1 MSMNQIPMGAPQ
13 GGMPNIIKPIAD
25 GIDNMFKGA
34 QDRRRDMSYLAA
46 NHALTSVRNERQH
59 GYSKDLQKMKQRHES
74 GMQRRDLATRQSM
87 QTEKL
92 TINSRDA
99 AAQRRHEMR
108 TLRTGHSQTL
118 EQQTL
123 GHTQGMERL
132 SAEQNHELN
141 TSALS
146 SANTVAELR
155 AKTRAVNS
163 IGKRGR
169 VSEFKVGDIQA
180 KFNPFTEAAPAQNQS
195 PAPSAPEAPQAT
207 AASTAPSQTAGAF
220 IPKVV
225 QGPGGK
231 IMKNPDHPDNKGMAP
246 APVAKKAAAKR
257 ATAKKSAPR
266 PRKK

>member
-1 MSMNQIPMGAPQ
+1 MTMNQIPMGAPP
-13 GGMPNIIKPIAD
+13 GGMPNVVKPIAD

-34 QDRRRDMSYLAA
+34 QDRRRDMAYLAA

-59 GYSKDLQKMKQRHES
+59 GYNKDLQGMKQRHES
-74 GMQRRDLATRQSM
+74 GMQRRDLAVRQAM

-92 TINSRDA
+92 TTGSRDA
-99 AAQRRHEMR
+99 AAQRRHDMR
-108 TLRTGHSQTL
+108 TLRTGHA
-118 EQQTL
+118 
-123 GHTQGMERL
+123 QGMERL
-132 SAEQNHELN
+132 TAEQNHELN

-180 KFNPFTEAAPAQNQS
+180 KYNPYTEAAPAQSQS

-207 AASTAPSQTAGAF
+207 AASTAPAQTAGAF
-220 IPKVV
+220 IPKVI

-246 APVAKKAAAKR
+246 APVAKKAAAKK
-257 ATAKKSAPR
+257 ATPR
-266 PRKK
+266 PRKKK

>member
-1 MSMNQIPMGAPQ
+1 MTMNQIPMGPPP
-13 GGMPNIIKPIAD
+13 GGMPNIVKPIAD
-25 GIDNMFKGA
+25 GIDSMFKGA
-34 QDRRRDMSYLAA
+34 QDRRRDMAYLAA

-59 GYSKDLQKMKQRHES
+59 GYSKDLQGMKQRHES
-74 GMQRRDLATRQSM
+74 GMQRRDLAVRQAM

-92 TINSRDA
+92 QTGSRDA
-99 AAQRRHEMR
+99 AGQQRFEMR
-108 TLRTGHSQTL
+108 KLRTSHA
-118 EQQTL
+118 
-123 GHTQGMERL
+123 QGMERL
-132 SAEQNHELN
+132 GSEQNHELN

-180 KFNPFTEAAPAQNQS
+180 KFNPYTEAAPAQNQS
-195 PAPSAPEAPQAT
+195 PAPAAPEAPQAT
-207 AASTAPSQTAGAF
+207 AASTAPAQTAGAF

-246 APVAKKAAAKR
+246 APVAKKAGAKR

>member
-1 MSMNQIPMGAPQ
+1 MNQIPMGAPQ
-13 GGMPNIIKPIAD
+13 GGMPNIVKPIAD

-59 GYSKDLQKMKQRHES
+59 GYNKDLQGMKQRHES
-74 GMQRRDLATRQSM
+74 GMQRRDLAVRQSM

-92 TINSRDA
+92 TIGSRDA

-108 TLRTGHSQTL
+108 TLRTGHSQ
-118 EQQTL
+118 
-123 GHTQGMERL
+123 GMERL
-132 SAEQNHELN
+132 GAEQNHELN

-246 APVAKKAAAKR
+246 APVSKKAAAKR